1 MSCLADPMIR
11 SLASR
16 LLYISLRA
24 VELRFIRP
32 HVNAPQLIPIPVP
45 CSVQG
50 RHIPRQTPWSAATVP
65 CSVQGRHLGL
75 PLPYPCSV
83 QGRHLG
89 LPLPYPCSVQG
100 RHLGLPLPYPC
111 SVQGRHLGLPLLLS
125 SSLFPVPYSLFP
137 LRYIHG
143 ATLVRTLAGIVTINT
158 KASTQLN
165 VPPCSADTSSSRL

>member
-100 RHLGLPLPYPC
+100 RHLGLPL
-111 SVQGRHLGLPLLLS
+111 LLS